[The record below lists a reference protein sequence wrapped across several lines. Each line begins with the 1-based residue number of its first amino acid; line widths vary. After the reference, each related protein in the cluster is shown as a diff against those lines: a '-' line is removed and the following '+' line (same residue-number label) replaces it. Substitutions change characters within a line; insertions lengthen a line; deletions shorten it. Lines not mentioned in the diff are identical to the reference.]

1 MLADHRVKAR
11 GLTMKSV
18 YKSAFVLLAVL
29 AGLLVAGCEMG
40 SRLVERETSSGGT
53 SGKSLVRFLLPGALY
68 DSRTVYPSVDT
79 ANLIYRIFAYNSS
92 SGTDIPVG
100 TFNGG
105 SVIQAWVSE
114 GSWAFRL
121 EAFPAGTTDFFSD
134 NTVFL
139 AYAPEVQILLSS
151 PLTEVALQMNYTNNN
166 SEGTGSISVSYS
178 LPSGSGVIGAEYLL
192 NGVKGQTFFPI
203 DAEQVILAL
212 SDVPSG
218 PSLLTTQFMGSDG
231 RILGTRTDLC
241 HILANTVSEAYF
253 SIPSGALQSPVT
265 GNVPASP
272 VLTSVDFVMGE
283 GSFCEYLV
291 KWVDASSDERGF
303 AVFMDGSTKPL
314 AVVLQNASAASV
326 FLPTGSSVTLY
337 VVAFNSNGAS
347 VPSNPQTVTPQ
358 PTIAVYVNLMG
369 GSIDGYPPAF
379 TLQTPENTPV
389 TLPGTPIK
397 NGYILQGW
405 YQDYDLTIP
414 FDLGTPVTGAVSL
427 YAKWISAD
435 LDLTET
441 GVGTNLMVYTN
452 NSTISLGGTVVSS
465 NGTPDLVV
473 SRNGVDVTVARNG
486 SDWSVVE
493 SALFDGIYTYVITA
507 SLNGSEVTLYRTIY
521 LDTVKPTAMVTNPVS
536 SPYIFSSAYQL
547 FTLTVSD
554 SGSGVNQVRYSID
567 GTTWQDAGDAGS
579 GDWIMNPLDDVSG
592 YRTLAYE
599 VYDQAGNVET
609 GAFQYTNDFDSVT
622 VTETEINT
630 TDLVYRNSGTYPLK
644 GVATAATAP
653 AISLV
658 RNGTTLQTW
667 GSSTVWSYQETDLAD
682 GLYTYTITATSV
694 GGKTT
699 SITRDV
705 FVDSTQPEISVTSTQ
720 TVFNAPTQVFE
731 GTVSDGTGSGLSTIE
746 YSLDNTTWTQI
757 TPASGIWTLNLN
769 DGVEGSRTVYIKATD
784 VAGNSTTIDILYT
797 NSFSGSVSVTVSI
810 VNPAEP
816 DLSFSPGSGSLSIPY
831 TSTGNVEISAPA
843 GYTGYVWKL
852 NGTELA
858 QTNNVCTINLAS
870 GEAKDLYLMGTNTLS
885 LIINDNGEYYSGSYT
900 FTVTN

>member
-1 MLADHRVKAR
+1 
-11 GLTMKSV
+11 MKCV

-53 SGKSLVRFLLPGALY
+53 SGKSLVRFVLPGALY
-68 DSRTVYPSVDT
+68 DSRTVYPSVDA

-114 GSWAFRL
+114 GAWAFRL

-203 DAEQVILAL
+203 DADQVILAL

-218 PSLLTTQFMGSDG
+218 PSLLTTQFMDSDG

-253 SIPSGALQSPVT
+253 SIPAGALQSPVT

-283 GSFCEYLV
+283 GSFCKYSV

-314 AVVLQNASAASV
+314 AVVLQNVSAASV

-347 VPSNPQTVTPQ
+347 VPSDPQTVPPQ
-358 PTIAVYVNLMG
+358 PTIAVTVNLMG
-369 GSIDGYPPAF
+369 GSIDGNPSEF
-379 TLQTPENTPV
+379 TLQTPENTPI

-405 YQDYDLTIP
+405 YQDYDLTMP

-427 YAKWISAD
+427 FAKWISD

-441 GVGTNLMVYTN
+441 GVGTNVTVYTN
-452 NSTISLGGTVVSS
+452 YPTISLGGTVSS
-465 NGTPDLVV
+465 LDGTPELMVT
-473 SRNGVDVTVARNG
+473 RNSVNVTVTRNG
-486 SDWSVVE
+486 SDWSVVD
-493 SALFDGIYTYVITA
+493 SALPNGTYTYVITA
-507 SLNGSEVTLYRTIY
+507 SLNESEVRLNRTIY

-567 GTTWQDAGDAGS
+567 GTTWQDAVEDVSDA
-579 GDWIMNPLDDVSG
+579 WLMNPHDDVSG

-622 VTETEINT
+622 VTETVIGT
-630 TDLVYRNSGTYPLK
+630 SSQVIRSSGTFMLD
-644 GVATAATAP
+644 GAATATTAP
-653 AISLV
+653 TISLV
-658 RNGTTLQTW
+658 RDGILKQTW
-667 GSSTVWSYQETDLAD
+667 PASTSWNYPESGLSD
-682 GLYTYTITATSV
+682 GLYVYTITATSV
-694 GGKTT
+694 SGKIS
-699 SITRDV
+699 SITRTV
-705 FVDSTQPEISVTSTQ
+705 LVDSTQPALVVTSTATLFTSPAQ
-720 TVFNAPTQVFE
+720 SFA
-731 GTVSDGTGSGLSTIE
+731 GTVADAGSGLSTIE
-746 YSLDNTTWTQI
+746 YSMDNVVWNTL
-757 TPASGIWTLNLN
+757 TPVANEWKLNLN

-784 VAGNSTTIDILYT
+784 VAGNSKTIDIPYT
-797 NSFSGSVSVTVSI
+797 NSFTGSVSVTVSI

-816 DLSFSPGSGSLSIPY
+816 DLSFSPSSGSLSIPY